1 MKFQVG
7 SIIECIN
14 PDFCKGKQKAKV
26 LEINTENY
34 NDLCIQWEDGDI
46 QWADSTL
53 FQLVSNPTPKSLL
66 KDGVIVT
73 DKNGNRFI
81 VFNNKLIPEDMEYCS
96 FLNLDEVN
104 DDLTFNNDDIYP
116 ISKLE
121 FDGKVIWERPKDI
134 IVNFIDSNG
143 NAKPSD
149 IANILEKIKT
159 FAKENNITKA
169 TIEIR
174 EEDDYY
180 KNYGLSSKDI
190 SF

>member
-14 PDFCKGKQKAKV
+14 PDSCKGKQKAKV

-46 QWADSTL
+46 QWVNSIL

-81 VFNNKLIPEDMEYCS
+81 VFNDKLIPEDMEYCGFS
-96 FLNLDEVN
+96 NLDEVN
-104 DDLTFNNDDIYP
+104 DDLTFNNNDIYP

-121 FDGKVIWERPKDI
+121 FNGKVIWERPKDI

-174 EEDDYY
+174 EKEV
-180 KNYGLSSKDI
+180 G
-190 SF
+190 